1 MSTAIQTPDDLL
13 QTVSGKLGD
22 LSEAQRRAALYLIN
36 HYARVPFM
44 TATELAQAAGTSQSS
59 VTRFILSL
67 GFASYGAFTETLGR
81 IVLAELNE
89 TLPVVR
95 FARSSSEANLT
106 DLIDA
111 EVRHMRSLEQLLRS
125 DTFARSVQQLDE
137 ARRVLIA
144 GFGAATS
151 IAVHAQLYLSRIRPD
166 VTLATDLSAST
177 VTYLANLEKGDV
189 ALLFAVPRY
198 MKDALTLLEVLREQQ
213 VPAILV
219 ADRTVT
225 DLAPLASELLIVPIT
240 NGPTT
245 ALPAAMLSLGSL
257 LIEGVAL
264 RQPAKT
270 MPRLTSFEETASQ
283 IELFVRAQARS
294 KDSWEAQLQDFKA
307 EQSSPAVVGEADV
320 AHFPVKP

>member
-1 MSTAIQTPDDLL
+1 MSIAIQTPDDLL
-13 QTVSGKLGD
+13 QAVSAKLGE
-22 LSEAQRRAALYLIN
+22 LPEAQRRAALYLIN

-44 TATELAQAAGTSQSS
+44 TATDFAQAAETSQSS

-95 FARSSSEANLT
+95 FARSSGEANLT

-111 EVRHMRSLEQLLRS
+111 EVRHMRGLQQLLRS
-125 DTFARSVQQLDE
+125 DTFARSVQHLGG

-144 GFGAATS
+144 GFGAAAS

-166 VTLATDLSAST
+166 VTLATDLSAPT
-177 VTYLANLEKGDV
+177 VTQLAHLEAEDLAFV
-189 ALLFAVPRY
+189 FAVPRY
-198 MKDALTLLEVLREQQ
+198 MKDALTLLQVLRERH
-213 VPAILV
+213 VPVILV

-264 RQPAKT
+264 RHPTKT
-270 MPRLTSFEETASQ
+270 MPRLTGFEDMASRT
-283 IELFVRAQARS
+283 ELFVRAQVRS
-294 KDSWEAQLQDFKA
+294 KDSWEAQLHDFKA
-307 EQSSPAVVGEADV
+307 DSHSSANDDQE
-320 AHFPVKP
+320 

>member
-13 QTVSGKLGD
+13 QAVSAKLGD
-22 LSEAQRRAALYLIN
+22 LHEAQRRAALYLIN

-44 TATELAQAAGTSQSS
+44 TATDFAQAAETSQSS

-67 GFASYGAFTETLGR
+67 GFASYGAFIETLGR

-95 FARSSSEANLT
+95 FARSSGETNLT

-111 EVRHMRSLEQLLRS
+111 EVRHMRGLQQLLRS
-125 DTFARSVQQLDE
+125 DTFARSVQHLDG
-137 ARRVLIA
+137 ARHVLIA
-144 GFGAATS
+144 GFGAAAS

-166 VTLATDLSAST
+166 VILATDLSAST
-177 VTYLANLEKGDV
+177 VTQIAHLEAGDLALV
-189 ALLFAVPRY
+189 FAIPRY
-198 MKDALTLLEVLREQQ
+198 MKDALTLLQVLRERQ

-264 RQPAKT
+264 RHPTKT
-270 MPRLTSFEETASQ
+270 MPRLTGFEDIASRT
-283 IELFVRAQARS
+283 ELFVRAQARS

-307 EQSSPAVVGEADV
+307 DSHSSANDE
-320 AHFPVKP
+320 